1 VEDTFSNGKILS
13 GKSYVVVLLII
24 FAAVYSQYL
33 VHLGTILGF
42 LVVYG
47 IPVAVI
53 SAVFGREIIRKARNN
68 SGKAFKLGLGLFGAF
83 TVAGIVLS
91 MIALIVI
98 LILDPTAVLL
108 LNRPNPVLQIPPSI
122 AWVMTG
128 LSILIVGPAEEYMF
142 RGFLYGGLLSVFRG
156 KHWISLAILSSVIFM
171 AVHLYYV
178 ITYGVA
184 SAVPLID
191 LTTFG
196 MAMAMTYYLTG
207 GNIVA
212 PALIHGVYDAT
223 GFIGVASSMTI
234 GLILRATLLGIA
246 VIFAAIYIRRENLQP
261 EILPSAGKTNDTA
274 QPTAPTPE
282 ANKAP
287 ATSYTHFVRTNLR
300 RSSGFDNTNNRRA
313 ANCSQKNRLNRFM
326 MTA

>member
-1 VEDTFSNGKILS
+1 MFSNGKILS
-13 GKSYVVVLLII
+13 GKSYFVGLLII

-33 VHLGTILGF
+33 VHLGTVLGF

-53 SAVFGREIIRKARNN
+53 SAIFGQEIIKKARNN

-83 TVAGIVLS
+83 TIAGIVLS
-91 MIALIVI
+91 IIALIII
-98 LILDPTAVLL
+98 LFLDPTAILL

-128 LSILIVGPAEEYMF
+128 LSILVVGPAEEYMF
-142 RGFLYGGLLSVFRG
+142 RGFVYGGLLSVFKG
-156 KHWISLAILSSVIFM
+156 KHWIGLAFLSSVLFM
-171 AVHLYYV
+171 AVHLYYI

-196 MAMAMTYYLTG
+196 MAMAMTYYITG
-207 GNIVA
+207 GNIVV

-234 GLILRATLLGIA
+234 GLVLRATFLTIG
-246 VIFAAIYIRRENLQP
+246 VIFAAIYVRRKNLQP
-261 EILPSAGKTNDTA
+261 QTLPSEGNTNEPT
-274 QPTAPTPE
+274 QPTAGTMI
-282 ANKAP
+282 
-287 ATSYTHFVRTNLR
+287 S
-300 RSSGFDNTNNRRA
+300 
-313 ANCSQKNRLNRFM
+313 
-326 MTA
+326 

>member
-1 VEDTFSNGKILS
+1 VEDTFSNGKTLS
-13 GKSYVVVLLII
+13 GKSYIVGILII
-24 FAAVYSQYL
+24 FAADYSQYL
-33 VHLGTILGF
+33 VHLGAILGF

-47 IPVAVI
+47 IPVAAV
-53 SAVFGREIIRKARNN
+53 SAIFGRETIKRAKNN
-68 SGKAFKLGLGLFGAF
+68 MGKAFKLGLGLFGAF
-83 TVAGIVLS
+83 TVAGIFLS
-91 MIALIVI
+91 IAALIVI
-98 LILDPTAVLL
+98 LFLDPTAVSL
-108 LNRPNPVLQIPPSI
+108 LNRPNPVLQIPPST
-122 AWVMTG
+122 AWIMTG

-142 RGFLYGGLLSVFRG
+142 RGFTYGGLLNVFKG
-156 KHWISLAILSSVIFM
+156 KHWITLAFLSSVLFM
-171 AVHLYYV
+171 ALHLYYV

-223 GFIGVASSMTI
+223 GFIGVASTITI
-234 GLILRATLLGIA
+234 GLILRATLLTTA

-261 EILPSAGKTNDTA
+261 QTHPPAGKTNGTA

-282 ANKAP
+282 
-287 ATSYTHFVRTNLR
+287 
-300 RSSGFDNTNNRRA
+300 
-313 ANCSQKNRLNRFM
+313 
-326 MTA
+326 